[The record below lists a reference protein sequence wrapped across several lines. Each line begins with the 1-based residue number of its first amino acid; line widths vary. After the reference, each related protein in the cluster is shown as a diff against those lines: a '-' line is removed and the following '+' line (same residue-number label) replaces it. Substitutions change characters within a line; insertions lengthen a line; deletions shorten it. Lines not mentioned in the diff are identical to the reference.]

1 MLLRDRVA
9 RRDIAPWLPI
19 ALRQILAS
27 ETTLVV
33 GIALLTLAI
42 HLVADGGY
50 GYQRDELYDLICGRH
65 LAWGYV
71 DQPPLIALI
80 ARFTEMVLGTSLYA
94 LRTIPSIAAAGLT
107 ILGATIVR
115 MLGGG
120 RFAQAT
126 AMIAIALAPF
136 DLAVGSLMTMNAFE
150 PLFWTGTVVLA
161 MLALRADR
169 PPRHLWIGLG
179 AVIGVGLLNKYSMGA
194 FAFALFAGV
203 ALTRRR
209 VLFREPAFVFAAL
222 LAMAIVMPTL
232 WWQAVHGWPQIE
244 LLRNAHAR
252 INEVLPPVQ
261 FVLAQVLM
269 MNPLAAPLWI
279 AGIGFFL
286 FAKEAV
292 PYRGIGFAYLVLLV
306 VYLALG
312 AKVYYMAP
320 IYTAY
325 IAAGAIVVERALAA
339 RNGLRLAYAGGIAA
353 LGLVIAPQATPLLPL
368 HAFLSYQHAF
378 DLRGVKM
385 ERRATGRVPQNF
397 ADMFGWQ
404 RLTTQVVRIVH
415 ALPPRERAQA
425 AILTGNYGQAAAL
438 DVLGANSGLP
448 PVLSGHTNYYIWGTH
463 GVSGALVIAIGVPK
477 DRLLREFGRLERI
490 GTYRDPYVLPDQNN
504 LPIYKCTQPRRP
516 LAEAWPLFK
525 SYI

>member
-9 RRDIAPWLPI
+9 RRDAAPWLPI
-19 ALRQILAS
+19 ALRHVLTS

-42 HLVADGGY
+42 HLIADGGY

-80 ARFTEMVLGTSLYA
+80 ARFTETVLGTSLYA

-107 ILGATIVR
+107 LLGAAIVR

-120 RFAQAT
+120 RFAQAA
-126 AMIAIALAPF
+126 AMIAVALAPF

-161 MLALRADR
+161 MLALRAER

-179 AVIGVGLLNKYSMGA
+179 ALVGVGLLNKYSMGA
-194 FAFALFAGV
+194 FAFSLFAGV
-203 ALTRRR
+203 AISRRR
-209 VLFREPAFVFAAL
+209 VLLREPAFL
-222 LAMAIVMPTL
+222 LAAILAVAIVMPTL
-232 WWQAVHGWPQIE
+232 WWQAAHGWPQVE
-244 LLRNAHAR
+244 LLRNAHAGK
-252 INEVLPPVQ
+252 NELLPPIQ

-279 AGIGFFL
+279 AGIGYFL
-286 FAKEAV
+286 FAKDAV
-292 PYRGIGFAYLVLLV
+292 PYRGVGYGYLVLLAI
-306 VYLALG
+306 YLALG

-320 IYTAY
+320 IYAAY
-325 IAAGAIVVERALAA
+325 MAAGAVVIERALAG
-339 RNGLRLAYAGGIAA
+339 RTGWRIAYVSALTA
-353 LGLVIAPQATPLLPL
+353 LGFVIAPQATPLLPL
-368 HAFLSYQHAF
+368 DAFLTYQHAF

-385 ERRATGRVPQNF
+385 ERHATGRVPQNF
-397 ADMFGWQ
+397 ADMFGWM
-404 RLTTQVVRIVH
+404 RLTQQMTRIVH
-415 ALPPRERAQA
+415 ALPPNERTQA

-438 DVLGANSGLP
+438 EVLGANDGLP
-448 PVLSGHTNYYIWGTH
+448 PVISAHTNYYIWGTR
-463 GVSGALVIAIGVPK
+463 GVTGAVVIAIGVPK
-477 DRLLREFGRLERI
+477 NRLEREFGRLERV
-490 GTYRDPYVLPDQNN
+490 GTYRDSYVLPDQTN

-516 LAEAWPLFK
+516 LAVAWPIFK